1 MASQPTVQV
10 TVPAGALPQR
20 KRRQRR
26 GGQNVQQRHPQQV
39 QVTQATGRQRRRNR
53 RWRRAGR
60 QTVRTGG
67 RGARRIIQRLGL
79 QGPRPNIRQ
88 RITTTLGTIGPNA
101 GRTVELEGSFPLNP
115 ALAKEK
121 SGQNNLG
128 PLQVLASQYQQW
140 RVRGVP
146 VLFTPLVGSSA
157 VSGTAFRVSLN
168 TQTTPGS
175 NAWSALGARHHLD
188 FSPGQNKRWR
198 LPNKMLSGPRETW
211 WLTNTNEDATQCLG
225 PSIEIHSY
233 GKTTST
239 YQNSDWTGDLFLVEL
254 TATWE
259 FANYNSQPGLAQL
272 EKTQGSGAGV
282 KVHGE
287 EGKPLTV
294 EVPSTHTSFGA
305 LNASYTPLNGGTL
318 SETIWQMA
326 DTGAALAAAAV
337 PPPWGWLITGGWWFV
352 RKILTNTS
360 NAPASTVGQNNGSI
374 YFHVYPTY
382 TDAQNEKPAIA
393 TGTTVATLSG
403 ELELTQI
410 STPNVGPT
418 TSAYSRSIA
427 PDPTPVVG
435 DAFTLV
441 GSVTNNATM
450 QNVSF
455 TPFPTFIWPFVV
467 GEPQQAFYHFYI
479 TDGTNVFPTQ
489 ACAAVTASA
498 LFQSRTVQLPTA
510 ATGLQLKFG
519 AVVIGD
525 VVAGL
530 TSRNSSTFATVS
542 LVRATLGTA
551 ANFPV
556 SAPAEGNSDLLRSIV
571 SSSSVNAYPEMRW
584 ARYNPPANGTTAR
597 SEFSAGNYYLL
608 WNLGTLSNVTTFGN
622 LTYKTTQAN
631 FPDLGNLDWTHET
644 TQILGRDNVLGTQ
657 ALRLIWG
664 VQVGTNR
671 QLDLT
676 RGLYDSSDESESE
689 LEISSDTD
697 YDTDTDWENRESGDE
712 VDGFK
717 ASFHF
722 SYEKFKDA
730 PTFEIRGGLIAHL
743 ESLGFGREQAELRS
757 LRMLPSEVS
766 RYFRATYHDL
776 LIDGVPPVTAKH
788 EAYEKTQK
796 HFGLSRGH
804 AE

>member
-10 TVPAGALPQR
+10 TVPAGPQPQR

-26 GGQNVQQRHPQQV
+26 RGQNQQQQQQQNQPPPQNRR
-39 QVTQATGRQRRRNR
+39 GRRSR
-53 RWRRAGR
+53 RWRRVGR
-60 QTVRTGG
+60 QPVLAGG
-67 RGARRIIQRLGL
+67 RGARRVIQRLGL

-140 RVRGVP
+140 RVRGVS

-157 VSGTAFRVSLN
+157 VSGTALRVSLN

-175 NAWSALGARHHLD
+175 NTWSALGARHHLD

-272 EKTQGSGAGV
+272 EKTQGSGSGV

-294 EVPSTHTSFGA
+294 EVPATHSTFGA
-305 LNASYTPLNGGTL
+305 LNSSYTPLNGGTL

-352 RKILTNTS
+352 RKVLTNSS

-403 ELELTQI
+403 QLELSQI

-427 PDPTPVVG
+427 PEPTPAVG

-441 GSVTNNATM
+441 MSATNNATM

-455 TPFPTFIWPFVV
+455 TPLPTFIWPFVV
-467 GEPQQAFYHFYI
+467 GEPSQAFYHFYI
-479 TDGTNVFPTQ
+479 SEGTSVYPIQ
-489 ACAAVTASA
+489 ACASVTASA
-498 LFQSRTVQLPTA
+498 LFQNRPIQLPTS

-519 AVVIGD
+519 AVVVGD

-530 TSRNSSTFATVS
+530 TSKNSQTFATVT
-542 LVRATLGTA
+542 LVRALINTG
-551 ANFPV
+551 ANYPV
-556 SAPAEGNSDLLRSIV
+556 SAPSEGDSDLLKSQV
-571 SSSSVNAYPEMRW
+571 VANTTNAYPQMSW
-584 ARYNPPANGTTAR
+584 ARYNPPSAGTTIR
-597 SEFSAGNYYLL
+597 SEFSQGSYYLV
-608 WNLGTLSNVTTFGN
+608 WNFGNLTDLATFGN
-622 LTYKTTQAN
+622 LTFKTTQAN
-631 FPDLGNLDWTHET
+631 FPELSSLDWTHET
-644 TQILGRDNVLGTQ
+644 TQLLGRDNVLGTQ
-657 ALRLIWG
+657 AMRLIWG
-664 VQVGTNR
+664 VQQSESR
-671 QLDLT
+671 HLDLT
-676 RGLYDSSDESESE
+676 RGLYQEEESDYE
-689 LEISSDTD
+689 LEISDTD

-712 VDGFK
+712 VDGFT
-717 ASFHF
+717 ASFHLSF
-722 SYEKFKDA
+722 EKKKDA
-730 PTFEIRGGLIAHL
+730 STFEIRSGLIAHL
-743 ESLGFGREQAELRS
+743 ETLGFGREQAELRS

-766 RYFRATYHDL
+766 RYYRATYNDL
-776 LIDGVPPVTAKH
+776 LVDGVSPVTAKH
-788 EAYEKTQK
+788 DAFEKTHK
-796 HFGLSRGH
+796 HFSSGRGH